1 MHYVNTVNLY
11 ASTYVLV
18 PTLEA
23 SVKVTTVGGKR
34 TLRQHY
40 RNSSAVADGQDK
52 GSILRMYPLSECLLR
67 REARQL
73 LTAYKGNT
81 AVPKEQ
87 RWTLSSDEELKEFI
101 AWMSSRENNALVLAW
116 IEKNFT
122 EFNLRNFIVS
132 AVQLA
137 INRNIDIARDTNG
150 KVLDNQNAVLTLK
163 G

>member
-1 MHYVNTVNLY
+1 MHYTDIVNQY
-11 ASTYVLV
+11 ANTYVLV

-23 SVKVTTVGGKR
+23 KVKAVTVNGKK

-67 REARQL
+67 REAMQL
-73 LTAYKGNT
+73 LTANKDRVPT
-81 AVPKEQ
+81 VPKEQ
-87 RWTLSSDEELKEFI
+87 IWRLRTDEELKEFI
-101 AWMSSRENNALVLAW
+101 AWMSSKENNALVLAW
-116 IEKNFT
+116 IEKNFD

-132 AVQLA
+132 AVQLS
-137 INRNIDIARDTNG
+137 INRNIQAVRDEKSG
-150 KVLDNQNAVLTLK
+150 KAVLTLR